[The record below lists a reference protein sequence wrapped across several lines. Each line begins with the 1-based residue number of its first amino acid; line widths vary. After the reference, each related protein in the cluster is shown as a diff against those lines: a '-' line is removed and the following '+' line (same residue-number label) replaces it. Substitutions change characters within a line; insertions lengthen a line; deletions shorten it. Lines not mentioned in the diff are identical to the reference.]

1 MTQMEGDVARLF
13 ACGVAPGH
21 KACIV
26 LACFRCRVTDRS
38 LIWRWLVSP
47 FLLPTWPALTYMKVL
62 LTGATGAGQSLP
74 IAIHTRSTL
83 EQLTNTSMAQRAWE
97 SCALFS
103 SITALAMSLT
113 SAVVPSPHG
122 SSSLV
127 VLQPTTPHLRIP
139 SFPRSSIRT
148 F

>member
-1 MTQMEGDVARLF
+1 MTQMEGDVARLV
-13 ACGVAPGH
+13 ACGVAPPGH
-21 KACIV
+21 KACIEY
-26 LACFRCRVTDRS
+26 VTDRS

-74 IAIHTRSTL
+74 IAIHTRSESTL

-122 SSSLV
+122 SSSPV
-127 VLQPTTPHLRIP
+127 ALQPTTPHLRIP
-139 SFPRSSIRT
+139 NFPRSSIRI